1 MKRSKNHRL
10 DTHEVW
16 FFEQKTKNEFCQL
29 NHTLYP
35 SPSMIINADTK
46 CPFIRFLSDSRD
58 SAEEL
63 SSHITEWNLEI
74 VCLRVFTRIFLT
86 LFMYVGRIK
95 AKAKDYPTTSR
106 HELSPK

>member
-63 SSHITEWNLEI
+63 SSHITELEFRNSVPAGVHPHFLNAI
-74 VCLRVFTRIFLT
+74 YVCR
-86 LFMYVGRIK
+86 
-95 AKAKDYPTTSR
+95 KD
-106 HELSPK
+106 